1 MPIVRLLGFS
11 DATAA
16 QVRAAVEQ
24 VAPEAQVEVG
34 VDAGS
39 ESARLL
45 AELRRAVGKATHDV
59 NNPLTVI
66 SGNAQLA
73 VELARALDVDEAVLG
88 AVREID
94 EAAGRLAQT
103 LAELDRLKQLV
114 ADATAG

>member
-1 MPIVRLLGFS
+1 MPVVRLLGFS
-11 DATAA
+11 DAAAA
-16 QVRAAVEQ
+16 QVREVLEG
-24 VAPEAQVEVG
+24 VAPEATVEVG
-34 VDAGS
+34 LDEGS
-39 ESARLL
+39 ESARML
-45 AELRRAVGKATHDV
+45 AELRQAVGKATHDV

-103 LAELDRLKQLV
+103 LLELDRLKQQI
-114 ADATAG
+114 ADASGG